1 MMQTRFFLAIF
12 IALFL
17 FSCGKNDSSNSENVN
32 DIEEIQKNTLEET
45 AQQFNTE
52 PQSLKYRCDGFYN
65 GITSEWLYVDFNLG
79 DSIITSI
86 KYKNTLEDEW
96 EDCSLSDVKL
106 TNNDGNPVFIGT
118 LGIFESLYDFTFNPN
133 SKEFILNVDERQ
145 QLFELETF

>member
-1 MMQTRFFLAIF
+1 
-12 IALFL
+12 
-17 FSCGKNDSSNSENVN
+17 
-32 DIEEIQKNTLEET
+32 
-45 AQQFNTE
+45 
-52 PQSLKYRCDGFYN
+52 
-65 GITSEWLYVDFNLG
+65 LG